1 MTHNCAYQCMC
12 YSLTVQKFKTVIS
25 VKYIFFCVLGT
36 VTRLSSP
43 LLVINALLLRG
54 RGLVDALMS
63 GLNIWPKNFKKNRC
77 FKLKMIFEMLK
88 KNYFE
93 GFTKKVRK

>member
-1 MTHNCAYQCMC
+1 MC

-77 FKLKMIFEMLK
+77 FKLKMIFEMSK
-88 KNYFE
+88 KNYFLE